1 MKRPILITE
10 RQAGIFC
17 NKAEQ
22 IFGRDLISAKWYN
35 RFIEVKFTGN
45 AGQIYEF
52 PVDWVSVKRIEA
64 GVFTILLHDWC
75 NGLERAER
83 MYNPFYSE

>member
-1 MKRPILITE
+1 MKKPKLITGFQAAHFE
-10 RQAGIFC
+10 RLVSC
-17 NKAEQ
+17 K
-22 IFGRDLISAKWYN
+22 YHN
-35 RFIEVKFTGN
+35 RFIEVKFRGN
-45 AGQIYEF
+45 AGRIYEF

-83 MYNPFYSE
+83 MFNPFYL

>member
-1 MKRPILITE
+1 MK
-10 RQAGIFC
+10 
-17 NKAEQ
+17 NHEQ
-22 IFGRDLISAKWYN
+22 IY
-35 RFIEVKFTGN
+35 V
-45 AGQIYEF
+45 F

>member
-52 PVDWVSVKRIEA
+52 PVDWVSVKRIEE

-83 MYNPFYSE
+83 MNNPFYL